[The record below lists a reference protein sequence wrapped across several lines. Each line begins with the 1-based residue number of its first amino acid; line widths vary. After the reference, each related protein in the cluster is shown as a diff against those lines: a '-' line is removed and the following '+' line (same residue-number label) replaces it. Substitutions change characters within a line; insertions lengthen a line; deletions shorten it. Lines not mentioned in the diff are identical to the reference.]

1 MVTEEIIAA
10 EYSCDYCFKVYDDE
24 EEAEEH
30 EEDCDKNPK
39 VVAEMKRLADI
50 AQAKKM
56 GIELPEEEPIVPP
69 TLKATPEMLAKNLR
83 MDWNLEVYPA

>member
-1 MVTEEIIAA
+1 MVHEEAIEVI
-10 EYSCDYCFKVYDDE
+10 YYCDYCNFESMDE
-24 EEAEEH
+24 DHAEGH

-39 VVAEMKRLADI
+39 VVAELKRLADI

-56 GIELPEEEPIVPP
+56 GIEVPEEEPIVPL